1 MTTICRDC
9 LALTP
14 GPPVDGRC
22 SDCAGARLKSHPELG
37 GLAVAH
43 IDCDAFYASIEKRDR
58 PELRDRPV
66 LIGGRRRGVVAA
78 ACYVAR
84 LYGVHSA
91 MPMFKALKAC
101 PGAVVLPPDMA
112 KYRRIGQ
119 DIRRLMLELT
129 PLVEPLSIDE
139 AFLDLS
145 GTEALHGGPP
155 VYSLARLARRIER
168 EFELTVSIGLSY
180 NKFLAKVASDLDKPR
195 GLAVIGRAEALD
207 FLENKPVGIIW
218 GAGAALQKALAR
230 DGITKVGDLRAHEE
244 TALVARYGS
253 IGRRL
258 HRFSLG
264 LDSRSVEPNAPAKS
278 ISAETTFDVDISEA
292 DALAARLWPLC
303 QKVSRRL
310 KRAGLAGRTVTL
322 KLKTAQFRQ
331 LTRSRRLADPT
342 RLAEE
347 LYRAARQALER
358 EADGRRFRLIG
369 IGASDLTDDSQADP
383 PDLADPDRSRRAK
396 VEQAIDMV
404 RAKLGDTAIDKGRS
418 LPGLRSGA
426 GKAPPEQNRQSGE
439 PPRPQEQ
446 SGEGKGSSRSSE
458 ASSAKSL

>member
-1 MTTICRDC
+1 MTTLCRDC
-9 LALTP
+9 LALWQDPTR
-14 GPPVDGRC
+14 DGRC
-22 SDCAGARLKSHPELG
+22 PGCAGPRLKNHPELG
-37 GLAVAH
+37 ELAVAH

-101 PGAVVLPPDMA
+101 PEAVVLPPDMA
-112 KYRRIGQ
+112 KYRRVGQ
-119 DIRRLMLELT
+119 EVRRMMLELT

-139 AFLDLS
+139 AFLDLT

-155 VYSLARLARRIER
+155 ACSLARLARRIEC

-180 NKFLAKVASDLDKPR
+180 NKFLAKIASDLDKPR
-195 GLAVIGRAEALD
+195 GFAVIGRAEALD
-207 FLENKPVGIIW
+207 FLESKPVGIIW

-230 DGITKVGDLRAHEE
+230 DGITKVGDLRAHDE
-244 TALVARYGS
+244 TALVARYGA

-258 HRFSLG
+258 HRFATG
-264 LDSRSVEPNAPAKS
+264 EDDRSVEPNAPAKS
-278 ISAETTFDVDISEA
+278 ISAETTFEADISEA

-303 QKVSRRL
+303 QTVSRRL

-347 LYRAARQALER
+347 LFRAARQALEK

-369 IGASDLTDDSQADP
+369 IGASDLTDDAQADP
-383 PDLADPDRSRRAK
+383 PDLADPDRARRAK
-396 VEQAIDMV
+396 VEQAIDRV
-404 RAKLGDTAIDKGRS
+404 RAKLGEKAIDKGRALS
-418 LPGLRSGA
+418 AGRSGVR
-426 GKAPPEQNRQSGE
+426 K
-439 PPRPQEQ
+439 
-446 SGEGKGSSRSSE
+446 
-458 ASSAKSL
+458 